1 MSVVYE
7 RAVRF
12 EEVDAAGIAFFARF
26 FNWCHEAME
35 RFFDGIPSGY
45 VNLILKRRIG
55 FPAVHLTADWR
66 APLRYGDVARIE
78 TAVVK
83 VGTTSASFRYTLTR
97 VSDGVLCATIEHTTV
112 ATDLD
117 TMTKRALPDDC
128 RKLLER
134 HLVSPAG

>member
-7 RAVRF
+7 RAVKF

-35 RFFDGIPSGY
+35 RFFDQLPSGSY
-45 VNLILKRRIG
+45 VNLIMKRRIG
-55 FPAVHLTADWR
+55 FPAVHLVADWK

-83 VGTTSASFRYTLTR
+83 VGTTSATFRYVLTR
-97 VSDGVLCATIEHTTV
+97 VSDGVMAATIEHTTV

-117 TMTKRALPDDC
+117 TMTKRALPEDC
-128 RKLLER
+128 KKLLEAHVIR
-134 HLVSPAG
+134 

>member
-7 RAVRF
+7 RAVKF

-35 RFFDGIPSGY
+35 RFFDQLPSGSY
-45 VNLILKRRIG
+45 VNLIMKRRIG
-55 FPAVHLTADWR
+55 FPAIHLVADWK

-83 VGTTSASFRYTLTR
+83 VGTTSATFRYVLTR
-97 VSDGVLCATIEHTTV
+97 VSDGIMAATIEHTTV

-117 TMTKRALPDDC
+117 TMTKRPLPDDC
-128 RKLLER
+128 RKLLEAHVIR
-134 HLVSPAG
+134 

>member
-7 RAVRF
+7 RPVRF

-35 RFFDGIPSGY
+35 RFFDQLPSGSY
-45 VNLILKRRIG
+45 VNLIMKRRIG
-55 FPAVHLTADWR
+55 FPAVHLTADWK

-78 TAVVK
+78 TSVLK
-83 VGTTSASFRYTLTR
+83 VGTTSATFRYVLTR
-97 VSDGVLCATIEHTTV
+97 ISDGVVAAAIEHTTV

-117 TMTKRALPDDC
+117 TMTKRELPDDC
-128 RKLLER
+128 RRLLEK
-134 HLVSPAG
+134 HLARPA